1 MNKRIGVKKTLTVVS
16 IVIILIIG
24 YIVYNTMNAKINETV
39 YYVKFDSNGGSR
51 VNTLTVKLNEVATKP
66 EDPERKNYK
75 FKYWALNNV
84 EYNFD
89 TKVRN
94 NINLVAIWEKDD
106 GSLNENE
113 EESEQEKSLSDEQ

>member
-24 YIVYNTMNAKINETV
+24 YIVYNTMNTKINEIV

>member
-24 YIVYNTMNAKINETV
+24 YIVYNTMNTKINETV

-94 NINLVAIWEKDD
+94 NINLVAIWEKED